1 MPALARGNEGGIERL
16 RRPGLICWP
25 YLQIHR
31 NPRQAPPQGKQREN
45 DMRRN
50 LLLFIAAI
58 LVASVAWAAARVS
71 YNQGYARDRAQI
83 DDLMARYLFALDWQ
97 DPGAYASVFSRD
109 GVLVWAGGTV
119 NGRDAIEQE
128 LRKARA
134 ADERANAATPAL
146 RPFRRRHFISN
157 FTVRIQGDHATARS
171 LWFEIND
178 DNSDRRAYV
187 GGYGHLEDELRRVDG
202 QWLISRHQVFN
213 EQRPDMAAGNANP
226 AW

>member
-1 MPALARGNEGGIERL
+1 
-16 RRPGLICWP
+16 
-25 YLQIHR
+25 
-31 NPRQAPPQGKQREN
+31 
-45 DMRRN
+45 MRRN
-50 LLLFIAAI
+50 LLLFLAVI
-58 LVASVAWAAARVS
+58 LVASAAWAASRVS
-71 YNQGYARDRAQI
+71 YDRSYARDRAQI
-83 DDLMARYLFALDWQ
+83 DDLLSRYLFALDWQ
-97 DPGAYASVFSRD
+97 DPGAYAAVFTQD

-119 NGRDAIEQE
+119 NGREAIEQE

-134 ADERANAATPAL
+134 ADERANATTPAL

-157 FTVRIQGDHATARS
+157 FAVRIEGDRATARS

-202 QWLISRHQVFN
+202 QWLISHHRVFN
-213 EQRPDMAAGNANP
+213 EQLEGMAAGSANP